1 MKNYIVVLVLM
12 PCISVPLVAQQDE
25 GIRSMLSVSVG
36 TETGVAYELAL
47 SGRNSLRLSAG
58 AKVPIKNSA
67 YTFAEDGARGVM
79 PYAQLEWR
87 YYMSEGYKRS
97 ELNGGFYMGLQCTLL
112 DLEHKLFYRKSVA
125 SYDVTALTF
134 GPKVG
139 WQERISTRLYGWAS
153 FTLALGQ
160 AFRQGWTVA
169 PTDKGGLETAFE
181 FGLSYRL

>member
-1 MKNYIVVLVLM
+1 MYLARLR
-12 PCISVPLVAQQDE
+12 AQA
-25 GIRSMLSVSVG
+25 I
-36 TETGVAYELAL
+36 
-47 SGRNSLRLSAG
+47 
-58 AKVPIKNSA
+58 
-67 YTFAEDGARGVM
+67 
-79 PYAQLEWR
+79 
-87 YYMSEGYKRS
+87 
-97 ELNGGFYMGLQCTLL
+97 
-112 DLEHKLFYRKSVA
+112 YRKSVA

-160 AFRQGWTVA
+160 AFRKGWTVA